1 MDEHEDKDLRMTAE
15 QSEADVEHIFELL
28 HCEQIQVLIHLVC
41 QQATKKIKQSV
52 FSMINIMQIH
62 KFDLTNA
69 IYLTSVIKRI

>member
-41 QQATKKIKQSV
+41 QQATKKKNQAVSI
-52 FSMINIMQIH
+52 
-62 KFDLTNA
+62 
-69 IYLTSVIKRI
+69 